1 MTEKGVRSP
10 HSAQVKY
17 YSEHVLQRLII
28 GAAVVLAASLL
39 EGAIVSLYMITNP
52 NIQLGLIA
60 LFTSLF
66 AATLALL
73 TNARL
78 AEMFGATAAYAAV
91 LVVFISGSLGGSNRN
106 G

>member
-1 MTEKGVRSP
+1 M
-10 HSAQVKY
+10 
-17 YSEHVLQRLII
+17 QRFIV
-28 GAAVVLAASLL
+28 GTAVVLAASLL
-39 EGAIVSLYMITNP
+39 EGAIVSLYLITNP
-52 NIQLGLIA
+52 NLQLGLIA

-78 AEMFGATAAYAAV
+78 AEMFAATAAYAAV
-91 LVVFISGSLGGSNRN
+91 FVVFISGSLGGLNRN

>member
-1 MTEKGVRSP
+1 
-10 HSAQVKY
+10 
-17 YSEHVLQRLII
+17 LQRFIV
-28 GAAVVLAASLL
+28 GTAVLLAASLL
-39 EGAIVSLYMITNP
+39 EGAIISLYLITNP

-66 AATLALL
+66 ATTLALL

-91 LVVFISGSLGGSNRN
+91 LVVFISGSLGSLNRD

>member
-1 MTEKGVRSP
+1 M
-10 HSAQVKY
+10 
-17 YSEHVLQRLII
+17 LQRFIV

-39 EGAIVSLYMITNP
+39 EGAIVSLYMVTNP

-60 LFTSLF
+60 VFTSLF

-73 TNARL
+73 TNAKL
-78 AEMFGATAAYAAV
+78 AEMFAATAAYAAV
-91 LVVFISGSLGGSNRN
+91 LVVFISGNLGNPNRN